1 MAGVA
6 TTRTTAG
13 PTQPLIALGIGPE
26 KILGRVDGRGT
37 LLLESWLA
45 AWFTTAL
52 ASSCLVMAD
61 VILALSA
68 AWIAGF
74 PISGVTLATYRSV
87 LETWLA
93 AQTPRTDTGASTQ
106 PRMIA
111 TAATGARQRP
121 RRGPGRAAASGGVPF
136 PSARWARSELTS
148 ARSRSSSACSS
159 SAFPGP
165 TTAPDPGLSLD
176 NARSR

>member
-1 MAGVA
+1 
-6 TTRTTAG
+6 
-13 PTQPLIALGIGPE
+13 
-26 KILGRVDGRGT
+26 
-37 LLLESWLA
+37 
-45 AWFTTAL
+45 
-52 ASSCLVMAD
+52 MAD

-74 PISGVTLATYRSV
+74 PISGVTFATYRSV

-121 RRGPGRAAASGGVPF
+121 RRGPSAGGGERRRAVPVGLLRAQRADLGAQPLKLGVFLFRVPGSGHRAG
-136 PSARWARSELTS
+136 
-148 ARSRSSSACSS
+148 
-159 SAFPGP
+159 PG
-165 TTAPDPGLSLD
+165 AV
-176 NARSR
+176 A

>member
-1 MAGVA
+1 MAGPE
-6 TTRTTAG
+6 TTRDPAV
-13 PTQPLIALGIGPE
+13 PTKPLIPLEIGPE
-26 KILGRVDGRGT
+26 KFFSRVDRRGT

-74 PISGVTLATYRSV
+74 PISGVTFATYRSV

-106 PRMIA
+106 PRTIA
-111 TAATGARQRP
+111 TTDTKARQRP
-121 RRGPGRAAASGGVPF
+121 RRAPASAVARVRAPPPTAWC
-136 PSARWARSELTS
+136 AR
-148 ARSRSSSACSS
+148 
-159 SAFPGP
+159 
-165 TTAPDPGLSLD
+165 
-176 NARSR
+176 